1 MSKIWKND
9 NWLVSEYNFK
19 HDGITKK
26 IAKDFKIHDA
36 TLRDGEQTPGVVFRK
51 DEKVEIARLLSE
63 AGIHRIEAGMPAVSK
78 DDRDAIEEIKKRGY
92 KSEILAFARAT
103 IGDIELCNDCGVDGV
118 VIEVPIGKPK
128 LENQFGWTVDN
139 VIEKSLKTIER
150 AKQLGLYTVFFPYDT
165 TRADEDDLTK
175 LISAVT
181 ANVSPDSIGIVD
193 TMGCVNRIGLDYL
206 MNKFRSECDLELEFH
221 THNDFGLGVAN
232 SIHAILNGFNTV
244 HGCVNGMG
252 ERTGNASI
260 EEIVAVMKMLYG
272 VDLGIDLRK
281 LIEACDFVQKASGFK
296 LAVNKPILGTA
307 NYIRESGIG
316 VECLFNSPLTMFAT
330 NPSYYGKNSKM
341 VLGKKSGIASIEI
354 VLKDNNIILDDLDK
368 KKAILGDVKQFG
380 TDMKRNVTNEEFLEI
395 LKKYI

>member
-26 IAKDFKIHDA
+26 IAKNFKIHDA

-181 ANVSPDSIGIVD
+181 ANVCPDSIGIVD

-206 MNKFRSECDLELEFH
+206 MNKFKSECDLELEFH

-330 NPSYYGKNSKM
+330 NPSYYGKSSKM

-368 KKAILGDVKQFG
+368 KKAILADVKQFG